1 MNTDQLLQVRKD
13 LHQIPELG
21 FQEFKTQ
28 EYLLNV
34 IKNMDQSNLEI
45 EQWKTGI
52 FVLVKGKN
60 PSRTIG
66 YRADMDGLPIQE
78 QTGLPYTSI
87 HPSNMHACGHD
98 LHMTIALGVL
108 DRLAHNPIEENV
120 LIVFQPAEEGPGGAE
135 PILASKLLDKW
146 QLDMIFALHIAPEL
160 PVGTIS
166 CRSGILFANTS
177 ELYLDF
183 TGKGGH
189 AAYPHLTKDM
199 IVTASAFVTQ
209 LQQIISRRVDP
220 LDSGVITIGK
230 MTAGSV
236 QNIIAETARLEGTI
250 RTLKPETMNQIKNQL
265 EQFIKG
271 FEISADC
278 KIDVDYGG
286 ANYYQV
292 ENTDRYVKQF
302 SNVVTSLGYSYI
314 DANPAMTG
322 EDFGYFLKEY
332 PGFMFW
338 LGVDSAYGLHHSML
352 NPKEGAIE
360 VGVNS
365 VVEMIRSL

>member
-1 MNTDQLLQVRKD
+1 MENRDFCSSKRK
-13 LHQIPELG
+13 
-21 FQEFKTQ
+21 K
-28 EYLLNV
+28 
-34 IKNMDQSNLEI
+34 S
-45 EQWKTGI
+45 
-52 FVLVKGKN
+52 
-60 PSRTIG
+60 SRTIG

-250 RTLKPETMNQIKNQL
+250 RTLKPETMNQIK
-265 EQFIKG
+265 K
-271 FEISADC
+271 ISL
-278 KIDVDYGG
+278 
-286 ANYYQV
+286 
-292 ENTDRYVKQF
+292 
-302 SNVVTSLGYSYI
+302 SSS
-314 DANPAMTG
+314 
-322 EDFGYFLKEY
+322 
-332 PGFMFW
+332 
-338 LGVDSAYGLHHSML
+338 
-352 NPKEGAIE
+352 
-360 VGVNS
+360 
-365 VVEMIRSL
+365 